1 MKKVFVMGIA
11 AFLAA
16 CAATPQ
22 EQQAWDN
29 ARSAGT
35 VASYRAY
42 LTEFPNGFYAGQAI
56 GALENALGPS
66 AVAELGYTTPARGSE
81 RPDVAAY

>member
-1 MKKVFVMGIA
+1 MRKFFLAGFA

-35 VASYRAY
+35 VDAYRAY
-42 LTEFPNGFYAGQAI
+42 LTEFPNGFYAPQAI
-56 GALENALGPS
+56 GALENVLGPS
-66 AVAELGYTTPARGSE
+66 AVADLGYTTPAGGTQQLAS
-81 RPDVAAY
+81 AGY

>member
-1 MKKVFVMGIA
+1 MKKFFVMGFA

-22 EQQAWDN
+22 EQQAWEN
-29 ARSAGT
+29 ARSTGT
-35 VASYRAY
+35 VAAYRAY

-56 GALENALGPS
+56 SALENALGPS
-66 AVAELGYTTPARGSE
+66 AVAELGYTAPAQGSE
-81 RPDVAAY
+81 QPSVAGY